1 MNVKQFLK
9 PDWKRLLVFIFL
21 PIVISFIT
29 EIFLFNFQLSQ
40 EAIKIISIIVH
51 PFLNVTVLFL
61 PSVFFTVEQVNA
73 KTIIVAIAS
82 IFDSLY
88 LYILSCF
95 IVWIYNNI
103 RKKK

>member
-1 MNVKQFLK
+1 MNIKQFLK

-21 PIVISFIT
+21 PIVVGFVT

-51 PFLNVTVLFL
+51 PFLNITVLFL
-61 PSVFFTVEQVNA
+61 PSVFFTLEQVNT
-73 KTIIVAIAS
+73 KIIIETISS
-82 IFDSLY
+82 ILDSFY
-88 LYILSCF
+88 LYIISCF

>member
-29 EIFLFNFQLSQ
+29 EILLFNFQISQ
-40 EAIKIISIIVH
+40 GTINIISIIIH
-51 PFLNVTVLFL
+51 PFLNIIVLFL

-73 KTIIVAIAS
+73 KTIIQTITS

-95 IVWIYNNI
+95 IVRIYNNI
-103 RKKK
+103 KR

>member
-21 PIVISFIT
+21 PIVVGFVT

-40 EAIKIISIIVH
+40 LGINIISIVFH
-51 PFLNVTVLFL
+51 PFLNAMVLFL

-73 KTIIVAIAS
+73 KTIIVSIAS
-82 IFDSLY
+82 ILDSLY